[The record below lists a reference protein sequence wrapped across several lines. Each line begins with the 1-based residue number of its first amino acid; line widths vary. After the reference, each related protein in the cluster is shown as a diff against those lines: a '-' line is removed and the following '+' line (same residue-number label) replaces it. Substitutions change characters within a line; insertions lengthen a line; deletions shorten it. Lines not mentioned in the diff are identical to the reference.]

1 MLFVTLFALIVFCV
15 ITYVLSLKAKKYNLE
30 GYTPSKR
37 FLAFFILA
45 AITVILFIIITNP
58 VMSELSNLSTIGEK
72 IIYLSENEHNTAT
85 FLANNSQFAMF
96 SLMLIE
102 FIYIFYAI
110 MMYIKACGT
119 KIGYRY
125 DLSPM
130 YLFKKLHFV
139 TLAVTILFMITVCL
153 PTFSIIQNNNIE
165 DEIIKYEVQNAEIE
179 NELNRITL
187 NVKHADDLIPV
198 ASYGSLNTKVMPKLN
213 LYKNNAEIIEDLN
226 SAKSCIKS
234 LEYFLYFRK

>member
-15 ITYVLSLKAKKYNLE
+15 ITYVLSLKAKKYTLE
-30 GYTPSKR
+30 GYTSSKR
-37 FLAFFILA
+37 FLAFFILTA
-45 AITVILFIIITNP
+45 VTVVLFIIITNP

-110 MMYIKACGT
+110 MMFIKACGT

-125 DLSPM
+125 DFSPM

-153 PTFSIIQNNNIE
+153 PTFNIIQNNNIE
-165 DEIIKYEVQNAEIE
+165 EEIIKYEVQNAEIE